1 MPVSTLE
8 APLIA
13 YEPADLLGDFIGI
26 IRTLVS
32 LAPVLAIAGFLVMAG
47 IGLVKYGMGVGS
59 GGIGNA
65 VGVAVM
71 TLIINIVVM
80 YLSPIGM
87 DAVVTAGQTTQTGAL
102 AVNQEF
108 KGVSRLLFSVIP
120 LVMVATIIGSN
131 LIGGAVQTGLAGKVM
146 GGMKGGRRGGGMMGV

>member
-1 MPVSTLE
+1 M
-8 APLIA
+8 
-13 YEPADLLGDFIGI
+13 
-26 IRTLVS
+26 
-32 LAPVLAIAGFLVMAG
+32 APVLVTAGFLALAG
-47 IGLVKYGMGVGS
+47 IGLVRYGMGVGS

-80 YLSPIGM
+80 YLAPIGM
-87 DAVVTAGQTTQTGAL
+87 DAVVTAGQSTQTGAL

-108 KGVSRLLFSVIP
+108 RGVSRLLFSVIP

-131 LIGGAVQTGLAGKVM
+131 LIGGLASDRD
-146 GGMKGGRRGGGMMGV
+146 GRQDDGRHEERDEHVTCRPD